1 MKQHPY
7 ILLVAFALLLFLWQG
22 CTSCGNNYDPEKAVS
37 KEIKIIPFG
46 TFSSN
51 FNDMNPAHLKAAKT
65 YGIPLL
71 ETRDNAAKH
80 RSKLKK
86 VESCDLYDV
95 EKLTHSV
102 PYLVPRA
109 HKLLETICQAFA
121 DTIESRGGSGY
132 KPIVTSVLRT
142 QEDIKRL
149 QKGNINASSNSAHCY
164 GTTFD
169 IAYSR
174 FGRTDYNYDIPQAQ
188 VKHILAEVLRN
199 LKRSGECYV
208 RYEVKQGCFHI
219 TTR

>member
-1 MKQHPY
+1 MLFAPFVSLL
-7 ILLVAFALLLFLWQG
+7 LLVQG
-22 CTSCGNNYDPEKAVS
+22 CTSCGNNQNPEKAVS
-37 KEIKIIPFG
+37 KEIKTIPFG

-51 FNDMNPAHLKAAKT
+51 FNDMNDAHLEAAQAFGIPFVKTRDEAAK
-65 YGIPLL
+65 YRG
-71 ETRDNAAKH
+71 
-80 RSKLKK
+80 KLKK
-86 VESCDLYDV
+86 IESCKLYDV

-109 HKLLETICQAFA
+109 CKLLETIGQAFA
-121 DTIESRGGSGY
+121 DSIESRGGSGY

-142 QEDIKRL
+142 QEDVTKL

-188 VKHILAEVLRN
+188 VKHVLAEVLRN
-199 LKRSGECYV
+199 LKRNGDCYV

>member
-1 MKQHPY
+1 MKLRIY
-7 ILLVAFALLLFLWQG
+7 ILIVILSPLLFLWQG
-22 CTSCGNNYDPEKAVS
+22 CTSCGNNQDPAKAVS

-51 FNDMNPAHLKAAKT
+51 FNDMNPAHLEAAQAH
-65 YGIPLL
+65 GIPLL
-71 ETRDNAAKH
+71 KTRDDAARYK
-80 RSKLKK
+80 SKLKR

-95 EKLTHSV
+95 EELTHSV

-109 HKLLETICQAFA
+109 HQLLERIGEAFA
-121 DTIESRGGSGY
+121 DSIKSRGGSGY

-142 QEDIKRL
+142 QEDITKL
-149 QKGNINASSNSAHCY
+149 QQRNINASSNSAHCY

-188 VKHILAEVLRN
+188 VKHLLAEVLRN
-199 LKRSGECYV
+199 MKRNGDCYV
-208 RYEVKQGCFHI
+208 KYEVKQGCFHI